1 MFNLNELINVVSSL
15 GTYDGLSTEMT
26 SNSVSTQL
34 IDDLSITKTA
44 DREAWVNGDLTYT
57 ITIENQSTTTPYVSP
72 TVTDTID
79 PALAT
84 LVANSVTING
94 QPATSPDDYTFDA
107 GTGLLTVF
115 LDDVNPETSTIIV
128 FKVSRV

>member
-1 MFNLNELINVVSSL
+1 MKIKVLIH
-15 GTYDGLSTEMT
+15 T
-26 SNSVSTQL
+26 
-34 IDDLSITKTA
+34 
-44 DREAWVNGDLTYT
+44 
-57 ITIENQSTTTPYVSP
+57 YVSP

>member
-1 MFNLNELINVVSSL
+1 MFNLNELINVASSL

-57 ITIENQSTTTPYVSP
+57 ITIENQSTTTLHVSP
-72 TVTDTID
+72 TVTD
-79 PALAT
+79 
-84 LVANSVTING
+84 N
-94 QPATSPDDYTFDA
+94 
-107 GTGLLTVF
+107 
-115 LDDVNPETSTIIV
+115 
-128 FKVSRV
+128 

>member
-1 MFNLNELINVVSSL
+1 MFNLNELINVASSL

-26 SNSVSTQL
+26 SNSVNTQL

>member
-1 MFNLNELINVVSSL
+1 MFNLNELINVASSL

-26 SNSVSTQL
+26 SNSVNTQL

-128 FKVSRV
+128 FKVSKV

>member
-1 MFNLNELINVVSSL
+1 MFNLNELINVASSL